1 MIIDEINVAWS
12 SHKRFDMEMRLVLVS
27 ERFLAFVQVEISEN
41 INWRNE
47 NNEDAINSG
56 KVI

>member
-1 MIIDEINVAWS
+1 
-12 SHKRFDMEMRLVLVS
+12 MRLVLVS

-47 NNEDAINSG
+47 NDEDAINSD
-56 KVI
+56 KVISYSFLKTFLNYLLI